1 MLNGINRLWII
12 SVNGGPA
19 GLVLNQWA
27 YNGAYSPDGKQMVI
41 DLMSRLDVEWRN
53 YRGGQNTPLVVIDLA
68 NLTETIIKSDS
79 TIDLEPVSA
88 VAGKSITTIEGLSET
103 GDHPLQKA
111 AG

>member
-53 YRGGQNTPLVVIDLA
+53 Y
-68 NLTETIIKSDS
+68 
-79 TIDLEPVSA
+79 
-88 VAGKSITTIEGLSET
+88 
-103 GDHPLQKA
+103 
-111 AG
+111 